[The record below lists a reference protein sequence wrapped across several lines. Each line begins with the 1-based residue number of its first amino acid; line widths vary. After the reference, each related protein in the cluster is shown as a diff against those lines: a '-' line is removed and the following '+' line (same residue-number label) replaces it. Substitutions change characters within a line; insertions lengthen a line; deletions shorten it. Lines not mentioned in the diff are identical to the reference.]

1 MKQRVVSGIRPTGK
15 LHWGHYFGVMQNWVS
30 LQKDYDCFYFIA
42 DWHAL
47 TSEYANVDII
57 KPSMIEVLA
66 DLLAAGIDPKKSVV
80 FIQSH
85 VPEHAELHLL
95 LSMIAPL
102 GWLER
107 VPSYK
112 DMQQQLS
119 DRDLSTYGFLG
130 YPLLQTADVILYNA
144 AKVPVGEDQVAHLEF
159 AREIVRRFHFIMKKE
174 IFAEPLPILTKTPR
188 IPGTDGRKMSKSFG
202 NAIYL
207 SDDEKTI
214 KEKMMQTITDPAR
227 KFKTDPGHPEVC
239 NIFAYHKLFTGV
251 GATSVAPMGRLKPS
265 LPSMTVAEIDRDCRA
280 AKIGCVD
287 CKKLCIAN
295 AIEYW
300 KPFQEKR
307 GKWVLKP
314 YKILKIAEDG
324 SKKAASEA
332 EKNMV
337 RVREA
342 MGLNYRNS

>member
-1 MKQRVVSGIRPTGK
+1 MKQRIVSGIRPTGK
-15 LHWGHYFGVMQNWVS
+15 LHWGHYFGVMQNWAA
-30 LQKDYDCFYFIA
+30 LQKDYECFYFVA

-47 TSEYANVDII
+47 TSEYANVGVIA
-57 KPSMIEVLA
+57 PSTIEVLA
-66 DLLAAGIDPKKSVV
+66 DLFAGGIDPKKSTV

-112 DMQQQLS
+112 DMQLQLS

-130 YPLLQTADVILYNA
+130 YPLLQAADVIIYNA

-159 AREIVRRFHFIMKKE
+159 AREIVRRFHFIMKTE
-174 IFAEPLPILTKTPR
+174 IFVEPQPILTQTPK
-188 IPGTDGRKMSKSFG
+188 IPGLDGRKMSKSFG

-214 KEKMMQTITDPAR
+214 REKMMQAITDPAR
-227 KFKTDPGHPEVC
+227 KFRNDPGHPEVC
-239 NIFAYHKLFTGV
+239 NIFAYHKLFTAKDKV
-251 GATSVAPMGRLKPS
+251 G
-265 LPSMTVAEIDRDCRA
+265 EIERDCKA

-300 KPFQEKR
+300 KPFREER
-307 GKWVLKP
+307 DKWVSKP
-314 YKILKIAEDG
+314 KEILMVAWEA
-324 SKKAASEA
+324 SKRASVEA

-342 MGLNYRNS
+342 MGLKYE

>member
-1 MKQRVVSGIRPTGK
+1 MKKRVVSGIRPTGK
-15 LHWGHYFGVMQNWVS
+15 LHWGHYFGVLQNWAA
-30 LQKDYDCFYFIA
+30 LQKDYECFYFIA

-47 TSEYANVDII
+47 TSEYEHAEII
-57 KPSMIEVLA
+57 APSTIEVLA
-66 DLLAAGIDPKKSVV
+66 DLFAADIDPKVSSV

-130 YPLLQTADVILYNA
+130 YPLLQTADIIIYNA
-144 AKVPVGEDQVAHLEF
+144 AMVPVGEDQVAHLEF

-174 IFAEPLPILTKTPR
+174 VFVEPQPLLTKTPR
-188 IPGTDGRKMSKSFG
+188 IPGIDGRKMSKSFG

-214 KEKMMQTITDPAR
+214 REKMMQTITDPAR
-227 KFKTDPGHPEVC
+227 KFRADPGHPEVC
-239 NIFAYHKLFTGV
+239 NIFAYHKLFTD
-251 GATSVAPMGRLKPS
+251 KEK
-265 LPSMTVAEIDRDCRA
+265 VAEIDRDCRA

-307 GKWVLKP
+307 EKWVSKP
-314 YKILKIAEDG
+314 GELLKIAEAG
-324 SKKAASEA
+324 SKRAAAEA

-342 MGLNYRNS
+342 MGLKYE

>member
-15 LHWGHYFGVMQNWVS
+15 LHWGHFFGVMQNWVE

-47 TSEYANVDII
+47 TSEYANVGII
-57 KPSMIEVLA
+57 APSTIEVLA
-66 DLLAAGIDPKKSVV
+66 DLLAAGIDPKKSTT

-112 DMQQQLS
+112 DMQLQLS

-130 YPLLQTADVILYNA
+130 YPLLQTADIIIYNA

-174 IFAEPLPILTKTPR
+174 IFAEPQPLLTKTPK

-207 SDDEKTI
+207 ADDEKTI
-214 KEKMMQTITDPAR
+214 TEKMMQTITDPAR

-239 NIFAYHKLFTGV
+239 NIHAYHKLF
-251 GATSVAPMGRLKPS
+251 ATNDEVKR
-265 LPSMTVAEIDRDCRA
+265 IDGECRA

-287 CKKLCIAN
+287 CKKLCIKY

-300 KPFQEKR
+300 KPFREKR
-307 GKWVLKP
+307 SELVSKP
-314 YKILKIAEDG
+314 KEILKIVEED
-324 SKKAASEA
+324 SKKARAEA

-342 MGLNYRNS
+342 MGLIYE